1 MKSAAN
7 SADTGKKLTALQIRA
22 LQRKSKPTTPATTSS
37 SSPIIPETSRQS
49 ATSDI
54 LDPFSTV
61 ASAQTNT
68 QSELANVGSSSGA
81 LEASSQTVP
90 VSP

>member
-1 MKSAAN
+1 MDRTN
-7 SADTGKKLTALQIRA
+7 STDTGKKLTPLQIRA
-22 LQRKSKPTTPATTSS
+22 LQRESRKTTSATTSS
-37 SSPIIPETSRQS
+37 NSPRISETSRPP
-49 ATSDI
+49 ATSDP

-81 LEASSQTVP
+81 LGASSQTVP
-90 VSP
+90 VSQ